1 MHVSHCHSPSI
12 DNQKETTTH
21 EQIIKKLTDPRRVTI
36 FKALWKQVETNNPW
50 GAAEPTAIFGGDY
63 NCTDL
68 QWSHCLRKASETQ
81 GSRRKIQRCVS
92 SHSAPSYKVHK
103 GDRAIVFNGYALQQ
117 DSHWGKRTG
126 AKRGANKPPYF
137 SDDHDLVIVP
147 IHWRLNKVW
156 DMNAGRW
163 KNSTK
168 SGTWRR
174 SFAPA
179 DSGAQPAPSPVAP
192 SHPKPTHIVSNT
204 HSSSSSELSLI
215 HI

>member
-1 MHVSHCHSPSI
+1 M
-12 DNQKETTTH
+12 T
-21 EQIIKKLTDPRRVTI
+21 
-36 FKALWKQVETNNPW
+36 
-50 GAAEPTAIFGGDY
+50 
-63 NCTDL
+63 
-68 QWSHCLRKASETQ
+68 
-81 GSRRKIQRCVS
+81 
-92 SHSAPSYKVHK
+92 SYKVHK

-117 DSHWGKRTG
+117 DSYWGKKTG

-179 DSGAQPAPSPVAP
+179 DSGAQPGALRLRRLPQAVRPLQIGAIVVASEDSSRLCSTP
-192 SHPKPTHIVSNT
+192 RIIGLHLLPQSLEDRHSAWVGELFYDLFLGRCLLLIVA
-204 HSSSSSELSLI
+204 
-215 HI
+215 